1 MTVPNTF
8 ANATT
13 AIPLVQLD
21 QNFNTGV
28 TLGNTTVYLGNT
40 TTAFGNV
47 TLNAPTFTSPVV
59 SSGTLTGTSSMLS
72 PITNSLTG
80 NVALN
85 NTANYFTGPTVAQG
99 STGTWFASG
108 SVVVL
113 DSAAGAIFDV
123 KLWDGTTVIAEA
135 RVTTTAANQEQPASV
150 SGFITSPASNIR
162 ISVRDVVST
171 NGQIRFNSN
180 SDGSKTSTV
189 TAIRIG

>member
-1 MTVPNTF
+1 MGSVVL
-8 ANATT
+8 AGAT
-13 AIPLVQLD
+13 
-21 QNFNTGV
+21 
-28 TLGNTTVYLGNT
+28 
-40 TTAFGNV
+40 
-47 TLNAPTFTSPVV
+47 
-59 SSGTLTGTSSMLS
+59 SGSTTLTPTDAVTATITLPSATCTLAGVGVNVGSQ
-72 PITNSLTG
+72 ITNSLSG

-108 SVVVL
+108 TVVVL

-135 RVTTTAANQEQPASV
+135 RVTTTAASQEQPASV

-180 SDGSKTSTV
+180 SDGSKTATI
-189 TAIRIG
+189 TAFRIG

>member
-40 TTAFGNV
+40 TTSFGNV

-59 SSGTLTGTSSMLS
+59 SSGPLTGSSTMLS
-72 PITNSLTG
+72 PITNSLAA
-80 NVALN
+80 NVLLN
-85 NTANYFTGPTVAQG
+85 NIANYFDGPTVAQG
-99 STGTWFASG
+99 NVGTWFVSG
-108 SVVVL
+108 TVTVGTTSG
-113 DSAAGAIFDV
+113 AAFLA
-123 KLWDGTTVIAEA
+123 KLWDGTTVIASAEA
-135 RVTTTAANQEQPASV
+135 DIASSSNECISL
-150 SGFITSPASNIR
+150 SGFITSPAGNLR
-162 ISVRDVVST
+162 ISVRDNTTTAGSIKFNATGNSKDST
-171 NGQIRFNSN
+171 I
-180 SDGSKTSTV
+180 

>member
-1 MTVPNTF
+1 M
-8 ANATT
+8 AASINASTSAGVVTT
-13 AIPLVQLD
+13 AD
-21 QNFNTGV
+21 TTGNLNLQSNGATVLAMTSAGIAV
-28 TLGNTTVYLGNT
+28 TGGV
-40 TTAFGNV
+40 AV
-47 TLNAPTFTSPVV
+47 T
-59 SSGTLTGTSSMLS
+59 GTLTGSATMFS
-72 PITNSLTG
+72 PITNSLSG

-108 SVVVL
+108 TVVVL

-135 RVTTTAANQEQPASV
+135 RVTTTAANQEQSASV

-180 SDGSKTSTV
+180 SDGSKTATI
-189 TAIRIG
+189 TAFRIG